1 MLIMFKFSRT
11 VQEAMKRRPEITFS
25 PFLIICPADF
35 GYKKTCGLKGKQSGI
50 ILLEGH
56 SVPPAS
62 SACHITPTPTTH
74 SLNSQADVSEWT
86 ERLCAQRSH
95 VQ

>member
-1 MLIMFKFSRT
+1 MFKFSRT
-11 VQEAMKRRPEITFS
+11 VQEALQI
-25 PFLIICPADF
+25 LAI
-35 GYKKTCGLKGKQSGI
+35 KKTCGLKGKQSGI